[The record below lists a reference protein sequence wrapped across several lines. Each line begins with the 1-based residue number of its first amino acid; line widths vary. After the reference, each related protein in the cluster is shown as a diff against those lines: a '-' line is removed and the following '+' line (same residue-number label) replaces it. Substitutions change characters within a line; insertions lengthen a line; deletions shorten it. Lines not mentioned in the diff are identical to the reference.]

1 MDNWGL
7 GKLGYSVRISNSVI
21 KGIVKNYSTR
31 FSLNS
36 LAKEMEISA
45 HKVVRDY
52 LELLENL
59 MLIKQVLD
67 FISLKPE
74 MTGIEVRWSNVPK
87 KNSTRWTTIVFFQK
101 IKFYQKRKYPSVFV
115 SHRVGNFPLS
125 FSSS

>member
-21 KGIVKNYSTR
+21 KGIVKDYSTR

-87 KNSTRWTTIVFFQK
+87 KRKFHKMDNYYILSKNK
-101 IKFYQKRKYPSVFV
+101 I
-115 SHRVGNFPLS
+115 LS
-125 FSSS
+125 EEEISQCVCFS